1 MPIGSAARPALRR
14 SSAAAAQG
22 PVRAEVSACFTPG
35 PESCAEL
42 IADAI
47 DAARSTVR
55 VQAYWLTS
63 TTILRAL
70 AVAKRRGVDVEA
82 VLDKSQDRRDDP
94 RGRYSSPSTLCMRA
108 FQWIDDRLA
117 IAHNKV
123 LIIDGHLVIT
133 GSFNVTRSA
142 DSRNAENVVL
152 IDSLNVAR
160 WFAANWDARRA
171 VSRPFEAE

>member
-1 MPIGSAARPALRR
+1 MSRISKLLSLALLCAVVPAG
-14 SSAAAAQG
+14 AAQG
-22 PVRAEVSACFTPG
+22 PVPANVSACFTPG

-94 RGRYSSPSTLCMRA
+94 HGRYSSAVYLVHASPGV
-108 FQWIDDRLA
+108 DR
-117 IAHNKV
+117 
-123 LIIDGHLVIT
+123 
-133 GSFNVTRSA
+133 
-142 DSRNAENVVL
+142 
-152 IDSLNVAR
+152 
-160 WFAANWDARRA
+160 
-171 VSRPFEAE
+171 